1 MSGTTHDGRPV
12 DTSGVVLTSSV
23 STDVVDGLTVT
34 FPTASPHVIT
44 ATLGDVSTSLTV
56 HVTPTP
62 APTPTPQPGPAGLS
76 TTGTDLLPPLV
87 AGLLLLLAGAG
98 LVWRRRRLSR

>member
-1 MSGTTHDGRPV
+1 VTGTTHDGRPV

-23 STDVVDGLTVT
+23 ATDAVDGLTVT

-44 ATLGDVSTSLTV
+44 ATLGDVSTSVTV

-62 APTPTPQPGPAGLS
+62 APKPGPAGLS
-76 TTGTDLLPPLV
+76 TTGTDLLPPLA